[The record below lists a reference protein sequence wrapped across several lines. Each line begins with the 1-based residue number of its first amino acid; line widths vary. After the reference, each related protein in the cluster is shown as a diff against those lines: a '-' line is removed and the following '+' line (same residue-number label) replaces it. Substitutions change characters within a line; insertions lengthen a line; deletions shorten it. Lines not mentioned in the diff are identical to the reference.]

1 MLNSSSRNMASVRLG
16 GSDRKVDPSSTGLT
30 LSDDDVFGAVGV
42 KIGCSSRDAEID
54 GVENPTE
61 HWDRTASAVREG
73 VAGRQKRE
81 SELMRGD
88 ARGSKL
94 RLRGGGC
101 GPSKSSSDPDTG
113 EDLAA
118 RGDPVQAKEQTLELI
133 SPKSVELQLSED
145 PKLEQALELI
155 SPKSVELQLSKSPK
169 FEQTLELI
177 SPKSVELQLS
187 EDPKLELE
195 PVQRMLLKHLFA
207 GCSNVKVAKLHGGF
221 SGSLVLG
228 TQSFDMDGR
237 PEEPTVTKLD
247 GETEMRRE
255 VEQTRYIK
263 QKAGEG
269 VIQILRE
276 PVYVERRGAVLLEMA
291 GACWVMPE
299 FFNKCGD
306 GVELISTLKK
316 RVTAQLVS
324 AGLEVWTDRGVAVDV
339 LEATLRALW
348 SAGSPLSNLALKTVR
363 REEKA
368 ACDEAGG
375 RVRAWLSELVER
387 LAALF
392 LPPETGAAI
401 RPGCESPLLADELHS
416 IGVHLDP
423 SKHAKRFKTS
433 FVHELGREVWGD
445 DKSLPLRELL
455 LLLKELATP
464 ESRLAAWRPLICH
477 AHGDLNFGNVLID
490 ARDDLWLIDVR

>member
-54 GVENPTE
+54 GVGDPTE

-73 VAGRQKRE
+73 VAGRQKRG

-133 SPKSVELQLSED
+133 SPKSVELQLS
-145 PKLEQALELI
+145 A
-155 SPKSVELQLSKSPK
+155 
-169 FEQTLELI
+169 
-177 SPKSVELQLS
+177 
-187 EDPKLELE
+187 KLELE

-221 SGSLVLG
+221 SGSLVLE

>member
-1 MLNSSSRNMASVRLG
+1 MLNSSSRDRASVRLG
-16 GSDRKVDPSSTGLT
+16 GSDRKVGPSSAGST

-54 GVENPTE
+54 DPTE
-61 HWDRTASAVREG
+61 HRDRTAVREG
-73 VAGRQKRE
+73 VAGREKRE

-118 RGDPVQAKEQTLELI
+118 RGEPVQAKEQTLELI
-133 SPKSVELQLSED
+133 SPKSVELQLS
-145 PKLEQALELI
+145 A
-155 SPKSVELQLSKSPK
+155 
-169 FEQTLELI
+169 
-177 SPKSVELQLS
+177 
-187 EDPKLELE
+187 KLELE

-221 SGSLVLG
+221 SGSLVLR
-228 TQSFDMDGR
+228 TQSFDMEGR

-324 AGLEVWTDRGVAVDV
+324 AGLEVWTDRGVAIDV

-375 RVRAWLSELVER
+375 RVGAWLSELVER

-433 FVHELGREVWGD
+433 FVHELGSEVWGD

-455 LLLKELATP
+455 LLLKELASP
-464 ESRLAAWRPLICH
+464 ESRFAAWRPLICH